1 MKEEIMSLRK
11 IRKKWAVI
19 VLAAIGVALLIFGAV
34 WVTVIFP
41 ALNKIPADLK
51 SVTYQ
56 QGTVTVFDSNTYQPV
71 TYNVIGTRSYDAVR
85 CIGDVVYLEEDI
97 SFIDANTG
105 QEIPS
110 LHSNVLMAIDRV
122 SRANVP
128 GYGDQDREGYWSFPR
143 DVKADQDY
151 PFWITGSPVTLD
163 AKYYGEEDFRGLHV
177 LVFEITTPEE
187 GVTVPAGL
195 FTPQMQLYQYIK
207 MKVEPVSGVTVYFE
221 STTTR
226 TAKIPVFDSVTG
238 EMTFSDVTMYA
249 DSLTFTEGTI
259 AQLVHDARFYHW
271 ALPWG
276 STYLP
281 WLVFGLGAALVVL
294 GLILLTRR
302 AREAPAVEYV
312 HPEDLV
318 RVGN

>member
-1 MKEEIMSLRK
+1 MIS
-11 IRKKWAVI
+11 RKKWVAVT
-19 VLAAIGVALLIFGAV
+19 LAVIGVALLIFGVV
-34 WVTVIFP
+34 WMTVIFP

-51 SVTYQ
+51 SVTQQ
-56 QGTVTVFDSNTYQPV
+56 QGTAAVFDPDTYQLV
-71 TYNVIGTRSYDAVR
+71 TYDVIGTRKYETVR
-85 CIGDVVYLEEDI
+85 CCGGVIYLEEDI

-110 LHSNVLMAIDRV
+110 LASNILLAVDRV

-128 GYGDQDREGYWSFPR
+128 GHGDQDREGYWSFPR
-143 DVKADQDY
+143 DVKADQNY

-163 AKYYGEEDFRGLHV
+163 AKYCGEEDFRGLHV

-187 GVTVPAGL
+187 GITVPPGL
-195 FTPQMQLYQYIK
+195 FTPQMQLYQYIM

-221 STTTR
+221 SSTTR
-226 TAKIPVFDSVTG
+226 TAKIPVFDGVTS
-238 EMTFSDVTMYA
+238 EATFTDMTMYT
-249 DSLTFTEGTI
+249 DDLVFTEETV

-276 STYLP
+276 NTYLP
-281 WLVFGLGAALVVL
+281 WLALGLGTALVVL

-302 AREAPAVEYV
+302 AGEAPAAVEHV
-312 HPEDLV
+312 QPEDLV
-318 RVGN
+318 RVSN